1 MRFIYNELKNLLIL
15 IVFINLVVSC
25 SSTRI
30 VYSLAEE
37 FIVNEINYFLNVD
50 KNDKIFLDQQVR
62 EMIDWHR
69 TIMLPM
75 YSIYLRD
82 IADKILMGQYYT
94 NDVKKVIINGRS
106 LFEET
111 VTGMTP
117 YASKFLIRYQNP
129 QSIEYMKQKMQKRRN
144 KRLKELSES
153 EEILFE
159 KRLDK
164 LISNFERF
172 LGSLTDAQLNLL
184 KDHSYLTLNDSKIR
198 LHNRTQRQKLFIDF
212 LENKPAEQELK
223 VYLDKLLLQDS
234 SITDP
239 DQLAFSEISLDRF
252 QKLIVEMLSISTS
265 SQRETIIRKLLNYA
279 KDFETISG

>member
-239 DQLAFSEISLDRF
+239 DQLAFSEISLNRF